1 MVTGFPADGRHQS
14 LRTVF
19 SQDSVAPNANGRPH
33 WSTEEGGHL
42 YYSTTGKWF
51 LCSSFKPTELKCA
64 ASFTTDGSP
73 VGEAMCQFLDMSLKH
88 ADGTMGKFVRRPL
101 TVEPVFPVCDFCSTH
116 GQEAPD
122 GYRWIEAT
130 PDPSKIQYL
139 DGACHCCPTEYSAAS
154 MKLQLRCLTSEKE
167 SDEEEEEEEEES
179 DDEEEETDESD
190 EPVDEP
196 EPVEKLKVITLSAVR

>member
-1 MVTGFPADGRHQS
+1 MLRWQEEEEEVEDEPSVEHPDDEEEVPDDEEEVPDDEPPPENPDDEEEVTDDEPSPENPEKPSPQRLVVTGFPAHGRYQS

-19 SQDSVAPNANGRPH
+19 SQDAAAPSANGRPH

-42 YYSTTGKWF
+42 YYSTAGKWF
-51 LCSSFKPTELKCA
+51 LSSTFTPTELNCS

-101 TVEPVFPVCDFCSTH
+101 TVKPVFPVCDFCSTH

-122 GYRWIEAT
+122 GYR
-130 PDPSKIQYL
+130 
-139 DGACHCCPTEYSAAS
+139 
-154 MKLQLRCLTSEKE
+154 
-167 SDEEEEEEEEES
+167 
-179 DDEEEETDESD
+179 
-190 EPVDEP
+190 
-196 EPVEKLKVITLSAVR
+196 